1 MGYLF
6 PTWPGINTGSGML
19 CALGSEQLA
28 GGLLIKTRSLLGKL
42 ASLSTVSLAVRL
54 LRNVLE

>member
-1 MGYLF
+1 
-6 PTWPGINTGSGML
+6 ML

-54 LRNVLE
+54 LRNVLA